1 MKSPMCYSAMVTADW
16 KAFLRETGVLMS
28 LPEFHELMTRR
39 LIDAPSFRLPRGFE
53 LEFASPQT
61 PDEHAI
67 KALNDQYRKAQVMKL
82 ETEIFTQRKRL
93 ADAERKLA
101 LKETMAATESVR
113 IANRKVEQ
121 ALGKLVLLKDD
132 KPHSNDYRIFPKS
145 YAPIVVVRDG
155 KKVMVPARYLL
166 RQPGAPAFMDEKL
179 SGNYNARRDNLTRFW
194 SREFGVTHALM
205 VIDSFYENVTGQDG
219 RNQILHFIPRPVG
232 RMFVACLYAQWSDP
246 NTGERLLSFAA
257 ITDDPPAEVAA
268 AGHDRMIVNLK
279 PDNVDRWLTP
289 QGRSIEELQA
299 ILSDRQT
306 PYYEHRLA
314 A

>member
-28 LPEFHELMTRR
+28 LPEFHELMTKR
-39 LIDAPSFRLPRGFE
+39 LTDASSFRLPRGFE

-61 PDEHAI
+61 PGEHAI
-67 KALNDQYRKAQVMKL
+67 KALNDQYRKAQVIRL

-101 LKETMAATESVR
+101 VKETKAATESIR
-113 IANRKVEQ
+113 IANNKVQQ

-132 KPHSNDYRIFPKS
+132 KPHSDDYRIFPKS

-194 SREFGVTHALM
+194 SREFAVTHALM
-205 VIDSFYENVTGQDG
+205 VIESFYENVTGQDG
-219 RNQILHFIPRPVG
+219 RNQILHFVPRPVG

-246 NTGERLLSFAA
+246 KTGEQLLSFAA
-257 ITDDPPAEVAA
+257 ITDEPPAEVAA

-279 PDNVDRWLTP
+279 PENVDRWLTP
-289 QGRSIEELQA
+289 QGRSLEELQA

>member
-1 MKSPMCYSAMVTADW
+1 MCYSAMVTADW

-28 LPEFHELMTRR
+28 LPEFHELMTKR
-39 LIDAPSFRLPRGFE
+39 LTDAPSFRLPRGFD
-53 LEFASPQT
+53 LEFIRPQT

-67 KALNDQYRKAQVMKL
+67 KALNDQYRKAQVIKL

-93 ADAERKLA
+93 ADAERKIA
-101 LKETMAATESVR
+101 VKETKAATESIR
-113 IANRKVEQ
+113 IANKKVQQ

-132 KPHSNDYRIFPKS
+132 KPHSDDYRIFPKS
-145 YAPIVVVRDG
+145 YAPIVIVRDG

-166 RQPGAPAFMDEKL
+166 RQPGTPAFMDDKL

-194 SREFGVTHALM
+194 RHEFGATHALM

-219 RNQILHFIPRPVG
+219 RNQILHFIPRPAG
-232 RMFVACLYAQWSDP
+232 RMFIACLYAQWSDQK
-246 NTGERLLSFAA
+246 TGEQLRSFAA
-257 ITDDPPAEVAA
+257 ITDEPPAEVAA

-279 PDNVDRWLTP
+279 PENVDRWLTP
-289 QGRSIEELQA
+289 QGRPIEELQA
-299 ILSDRQT
+299 ILSDRQS